1 MKKSLLYLTIVILC
15 APVLSA
21 QETHPD
27 QQEVRFGVGI
37 RGPVDKNLRNWEASE
52 VVSLSYAKYNS
63 RGLGLRTGL
72 EFMVENMGVDT
83 YFGVPVAFSA
93 RTRARSFSES
103 VTTGLESATI
113 GAVRDAVYGY
123 EPTAKSVLGDFFF
136 GLFNRA
142 EFFAGLTPG
151 FIAGTN
157 TPREIS
163 YEETRTIEKT
173 MNLQHRFSLTADVGF
188 SMSFRIWRFN
198 LGFVPAVHYYLTK
211 NFLDVRETS
220 LVAGGDGEAAS
231 VTETPVRFQYSVLG
245 ALSFSF

>member
-1 MKKSLLYLTIVILC
+1 
-15 APVLSA
+15 
-21 QETHPD
+21 
-27 QQEVRFGVGI
+27 
-37 RGPVDKNLRNWEASE
+37 
-52 VVSLSYAKYNS
+52 
-63 RGLGLRTGL
+63 
-72 EFMVENMGVDT
+72 MGVDT

-103 VTTGLESATI
+103 VTTGLESAAI

-198 LGFVPAVHYYLTK
+198 LGFVPAVHYYLKK

-220 LVAGGDGEAAS
+220 LIAGGDGEAAS